1 MDLLDDYTRDA
12 YLGMIPIIAK
22 STLTTITLDDC
33 KIQSLLR
40 EFPNLSK
47 ASIAFV
53 VPIHQLEPKKGRK
66 ESRSSDFL

>member
-1 MDLLDDYTRDA
+1 VDLLDNYTRDA
-12 YLGMIPIIAK
+12 YLGMTPLIGK
-22 STLTTITLDDC
+22 STLTTITPDDY

-47 ASIAFV
+47 ASIVFV